1 MTIKATRLTI
11 AAVLLGAS
19 TIAASAQ
26 GFTPESPECIAPAN
40 PGGGWDFTCRQ
51 VGKLMQDEGLIEK
64 TMQVVNLAGGGG
76 GVA

>member
-40 PGGGWDFTCRQ
+40 PGGGWDST
-51 VGKLMQDEGLIEK
+51 
-64 TMQVVNLAGGGG
+64 
-76 GVA
+76 